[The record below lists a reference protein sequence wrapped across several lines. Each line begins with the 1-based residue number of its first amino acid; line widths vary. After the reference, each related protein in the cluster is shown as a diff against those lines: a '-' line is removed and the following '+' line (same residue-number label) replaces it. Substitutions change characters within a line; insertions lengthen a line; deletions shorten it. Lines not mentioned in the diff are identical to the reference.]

1 MQRPGSSAAKQR
13 NPWPALA
20 QGRAADELVATE
32 AQKWPNRATTLGG
45 PQEMSAQT
53 HGRSRVR
60 AGRVEFWEP
69 CWAAGGIAVIIDVC
83 RELYRNV

>member
-1 MQRPGSSAAKQR
+1 M
-13 NPWPALA
+13 L
-20 QGRAADELVATE
+20 
-32 AQKWPNRATTLGG
+32 
-45 PQEMSAQT
+45 AQT

-69 CWAAGGIAVIIDVC
+69 CWAAGGIAVIMDVC